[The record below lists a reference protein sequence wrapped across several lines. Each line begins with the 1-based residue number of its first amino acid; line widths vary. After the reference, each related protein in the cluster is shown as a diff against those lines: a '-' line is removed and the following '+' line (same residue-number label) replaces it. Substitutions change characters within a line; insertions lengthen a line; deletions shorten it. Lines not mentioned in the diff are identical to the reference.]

1 VDGRDLSGLRRVPD
15 AKASP
20 ALRASATG
28 RVVGAWWELGTSRC
42 LCSDFAVLWQGGK
55 RITLPSLRVGRFRI
69 GHANGI
75 NERGQIVG
83 LSDTTS
89 HYYHAVLW
97 TLKR

>member
-1 VDGRDLSGLRRVPD
+1 M
-15 AKASP
+15 
-20 ALRASATG
+20 
-28 RVVGAWWELGTSRC
+28 
-42 LCSDFAVLWQGGK
+42 LWQGGK